1 VGKYVRAI
9 PATDDS
15 AIRRMHFAYLITN
28 AIDSHSEY
36 VILFGFVNGDSG
48 LGERVASLLL
58 YVQYIAIASL
68 VTQYVVVPYSPSW
81 LAEYH
86 HLNSIPFNVPLNF

>member
-48 LGERVASLLL
+48 
-58 YVQYIAIASL
+58 
-68 VTQYVVVPYSPSW
+68 
-81 LAEYH
+81 
-86 HLNSIPFNVPLNF
+86 